1 MSINWEDKQASL
13 LDSLLKGNSD
23 DAVALTR
30 ATLAERASPAEFFE
44 RCITPVLVEVGN
56 RFETLEIFLPE
67 MMIAAEIVQAINDE
81 VINPALKRNSTA
93 ARSES
98 QGKVLLATVQGDL
111 HDIGKSMVGLLL
123 KVNGFEVIDLGIDV
137 PPATIAE
144 EAEKQAVNV
153 IGMSALL
160 TTCLPFMKDTVDYL
174 VETGMRNKYAVIIGG
189 AAPTADFAKK
199 IGADAFGNSAAE
211 AVSICRKLTQA
222 PA

>member
-23 DAVALTR
+23 DAVALAR
-30 ATLAERASPAEFFE
+30 ATLEDGASPAEFFE

-81 VINPALKRNSTA
+81 VINPALKHDSTA
-93 ARSES
+93 TRSEP

-137 PPATIAE
+137 APATIVE
-144 EAEKQAVNV
+144 EAEKQAVDV

-174 VETGMRNKYAVIIGG
+174 VETGMRDKYNVIIGG
-189 AAPTADFAKK
+189 AAPTADFAEK

-211 AVSICRKLTQA
+211 AVSICRKLTKA
-222 PA
+222 AV

>member
-1 MSINWEDKQASL
+1 MSINWEERQASL
-13 LDSLLKGNSD
+13 LDFLLQGNSD
-23 DAVALTR
+23 EAV
-30 ATLAERASPAEFFE
+30 TLARAALAEGASPAEFFE
-44 RCITPVLVEVGN
+44 RCITPVLVEIGN

-67 MMIAAEIVQAINDE
+67 MMIAAEIVQTINDE
-81 VINPALKRNSTA
+81 VINPALKQDSA
-93 ARSES
+93 AVRSAP

-144 EAEKQAVNV
+144 EAEKQTVDV

-174 VETGMRNKYAVIIGG
+174 VETGMRDKYAVIIGG
-189 AAPTADFAKK
+189 AAPTADFAEK

-211 AVSICRKLTQA
+211 AVSICRRLMKA
-222 PA
+222 AA